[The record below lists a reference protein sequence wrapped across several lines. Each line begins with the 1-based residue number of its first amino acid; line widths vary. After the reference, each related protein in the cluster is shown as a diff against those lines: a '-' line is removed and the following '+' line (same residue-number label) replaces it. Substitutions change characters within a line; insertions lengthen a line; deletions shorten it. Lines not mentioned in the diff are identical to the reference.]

1 MNTSSLPYALMDPIT
16 YLPNRQ
22 HFIDVF
28 ASGGAP
34 DGTLIMVTLAEASHY
49 NHILRS
55 LGHEYGDNF
64 VRAGAAR
71 IRGALPSDI
80 DVFHTSMLGFAMIVP
95 GDAEAVAARLI
106 AALDAPLD
114 CGGIPIS
121 TRVGVG
127 LAPCKDAYGSDLLRA
142 ALVAAQD
149 SRAGGPGYAY
159 YDSRSDEKNR
169 RGFRLVSQLT
179 EALRAANQLSLDF
192 QPKYKLATRR
202 AIGVEAL
209 LRWNHPHLGP
219 ISPAEFIPLVE
230 ATALINPLTDWVLD
244 TALAQLSEWHDQN
257 YFFTMAINVSP
268 ENMIRTAF
276 AEKMAAV
283 LDRHRIDPSFVEI
296 EFSEH
301 PLMAQSDAIGTELKK
316 VRELGVHVALDDF
329 GTGFYNLNYLTS
341 RTVDIIKI
349 NRAMLATI
357 ETNDRSAMLVR
368 TMITMAHRLGYR
380 VVADGI
386 ENASTY
392 QLLKEWACD
401 EGQGYFLSRVM
412 TKAQFT
418 AWMPLNQPVR
428 LLETAG

>member
-1 MNTSSLPYALMDPIT
+1 MDPIT

-22 HFIDVF
+22 HFIDSF
-28 ASGGAP
+28 ASSIAN
-34 DGTLIMVTLAEASHY
+34 DGTLIMVTLAEATHY
-49 NHILRS
+49 NHILRA

-64 VRAGAAR
+64 IRSGAAR
-71 IRGALPSDI
+71 MRAVLPSDI
-80 DVFHTSMLGFAMIVP
+80 AMYHTSMLSFAAIVP
-95 GDAEAVAARLI
+95 GDAEAVAKQLI

-121 TRVGVG
+121 TRVGIG
-127 LAPCKDAYGSDLLRA
+127 LAPCKDSYGSDLLRA
-142 ALVAAQD
+142 AFVASQE
-149 SRAGGPGYAY
+149 SRAGGPGYAH

-169 RGFRLVSQLT
+169 RGFLLVSQLA
-179 EALRAANQLSLDF
+179 EALRANNQLSLDF
-192 QPKYKLATRR
+192 QPKYKIANRR

-230 ATALINPLTDWVLD
+230 ATALINPLTDWVLEA
-244 TALAQLSEWHDQN
+244 ALTQLAEWHEQN
-257 YFFTMAINVSP
+257 YFFTIAINVSP
-268 ENMIRTAF
+268 ENMIRTDF
-276 AEKMAAV
+276 SGKLAAMME
-283 LDRHRIDPSFVEI
+283 RHKVDPSFIEI

-301 PLMAQSDAIGTELKK
+301 PLMAQSVAIGSELKK

-341 RTVDIIKI
+341 RTVDIVKI

-357 ETNDRSAMLVR
+357 ETNDRSALLVR

-380 VVADGI
+380 VLADGI

-392 QLLKEWACD
+392 QLLKEWGCD

-418 AWMPLNQPVR
+418 AWMPLNQPIR
-428 LLETAG
+428 HLEAAG

>member
-1 MNTSSLPYALMDPIT
+1 MSTLPYAYMDPIT

-22 HFIDVF
+22 NFIDVF
-28 ASGGAP
+28 ASGGFS
-34 DGTLIMVTLAEASHY
+34 DCTLIMVTLAEATHY
-49 NHILRS
+49 THIQRA

-71 IRGALPSDI
+71 IRAVLPSDI
-80 DVFHTSMLGFAMIVP
+80 QLFHTSMLGFAAMVP
-95 GDAEAVAARLI
+95 GDATAMAVRLI

-127 LAPCKDAYGSDLLRA
+127 LAPCRDAYGSDLLRA
-142 ALVAAQD
+142 ALAAAQD
-149 SRAGGPGYAY
+149 SRASGPGYAY

-169 RGFRLVSQLT
+169 RGFLLVTQLA

-192 QPKYKLATRR
+192 QPKYKIANRR

-244 TALAQLSEWHDQN
+244 NALGQLAEWHERN
-257 YFFTMAINVSP
+257 YYFTVAINVSP
-268 ENMIRTAF
+268 ENMIRTDF
-276 AEKMAAV
+276 AAKMARV
-283 LDRHRIDPSFVEI
+283 IDRHRVDPSFIEI

-301 PLMAQSDAIGTELKK
+301 PVMSHSTAIGKELQN
-316 VRELGVHVALDDF
+316 VRELGVHVSLDDF
-329 GTGFYNLNYLTS
+329 GTGFYNMNYLTNRS
-341 RTVDIIKI
+341 VDIVKI
-349 NRAMLATI
+349 NRAMLASI
-357 ETNDRSAMLVR
+357 ETNDRTAMLVR

-380 VVADGI
+380 VLADGI

-412 TKAQFT
+412 TKAEFT
-418 AWMPLNQPVR
+418 AWMPLNQPTR
-428 LLETAG
+428 QLETAG